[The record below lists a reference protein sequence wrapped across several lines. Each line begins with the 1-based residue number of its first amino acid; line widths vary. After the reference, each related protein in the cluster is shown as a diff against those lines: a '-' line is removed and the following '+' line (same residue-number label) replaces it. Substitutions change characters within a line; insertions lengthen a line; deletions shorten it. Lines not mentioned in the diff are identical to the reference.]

1 MKKGIKMEA
10 MRNIDARDTDI
21 GEYLREMAC
30 RTRRNNSLTGKIN
43 AMHGNI
49 RVVMFIEDDKDR

>member
-1 MKKGIKMEA
+1 MEA